1 MEIHFL
7 MFKHYNECWE
17 LSRVFGLFLNE
28 KCLPRRWRRD
38 YSLRDPK
45 TDLERIFQKK
55 YAEEHFCKRKSPNQG
70 TYIGTVIAQPPPR
83 CAPLRQN
90 QRASSERAIKQ
101 GVQGACPRPS
111 FSPFLGRN
119 GDPRRAGGP
128 PGALRPEAPEKPRPP
143 KGYAVPHHAPARS
156 RAGTHAAGS
165 NLRRSQPA
173 PPTRGSPVRRSP
185 RALDSVNIQGPG
197 AFLRKVGG
205 HFLQGQEISL

>member
-17 LSRVFGLFLNE
+17 LSRVFGLFLNK

-111 FSPFLGRN
+111 FPHFSGEMGTP
-119 GDPRRAGGP
+119 AGQAGP
-128 PGALRPEAPEKPRPP
+128 PGRCAPRHRKSPDHP
-143 KGYAVPHHAPARS
+143 KGTQYP
-156 RAGTHAAGS
+156 TT
-165 NLRRSQPA
+165 
-173 PPTRGSPVRRSP
+173 PPP
-185 RALDSVNIQGPG
+185 GPG
-197 AFLRKVGG
+197 REPTPQVLTCAGPNPPPLPGAAR
-205 HFLQGQEISL
+205 

>member
-1 MEIHFL
+1 

-17 LSRVFGLFLNE
+17 LSRVFGLFLNK

-111 FSPFLGRN
+111 FPHFSGEMGL
-119 GDPRRAGGP
+119 PRRSRRPP
-128 PGALRPEAPEKPRPP
+128 PGRCAPRTASE
-143 KGYAVPHHAPARS
+143 
-156 RAGTHAAGS
+156 
-165 NLRRSQPA
+165 L
-173 PPTRGSPVRRSP
+173 PTQRVRTTGGLLRSP
-185 RALDSVNIQGPG
+185 ESPLCLPRSPSWHTGPNT
-197 AFLRKVGG
+197 R
-205 HFLQGQEISL
+205 S

>member
-1 MEIHFL
+1 

-17 LSRVFGLFLNE
+17 LSRVFGLFLNK

-111 FSPFLGRN
+111 FPHFSGEMGTPAGQAGPRGAAPRGTGKAPPTQRVRSTPPRPRPGPGGN
-119 GDPRRAGGP
+119 PRRRA
-128 PGALRPEAPEKPRPP
+128 
-143 KGYAVPHHAPARS
+143 HPATVLT
-156 RAGTHAAGS
+156 G
-165 NLRRSQPA
+165 